1 MGRVAD
7 PQWKDHP
14 LARVPLISP
23 EPDTELAP
31 LAAKLSGARRG
42 KLINVYRALL
52 NSPSLAESW
61 FQHINAVRWGT
72 SLDGRLREIVIIR
85 IGHLAKAAYV
95 IKQHVPKLAVADGV
109 SVVECD
115 ALRDWRSSPL
125 FDARERAVLA
135 YADAVTLDAAASD
148 ETFADVAR
156 HFDAKGLVDLTV
168 LIATYNMHARV
179 VNALEL
185 DLETD

>member
-1 MGRVAD
+1 
-7 PQWKDHP
+7 
-14 LARVPLISP
+14 LARVPLINPAP
-23 EPDTELAP
+23 ESELGP

-42 KLINVYRALL
+42 KLINVYRGLL
-52 NSPSLAESW
+52 NSPTLAESW

-85 IGHLAKAAYV
+85 IGYLANAAYV

-109 SVVECD
+109 SIEECE
-115 ALRDWRSSPL
+115 ALRDWQASPL

-135 YADAVTLDAAASD
+135 YADAVTRDAAASD
-148 ETFADVAR
+148 ETFAAVAR

-179 VNALEL
+179 VNALAL
-185 DLETD
+185 DLEAD

>member
-1 MGRVAD
+1 L
-7 PQWKDHP
+7 K
-14 LARVPLISP
+14 LA
-23 EPDTELAP
+23 
-31 LAAKLSGARRG
+31 GARRG
-42 KLINVYRALL
+42 KLINVYRSLL
-52 NSPSLAESW
+52 NSPGLAESW

-85 IGHLAKAAYV
+85 IGYLAKAAYV
-95 IKQHVPKLAVADGV
+95 IRQHVPKLAVADGV
-109 SVVECD
+109 SIEECE
-115 ALRDWRSSPL
+115 ALRDWQASNL

-135 YADAVTLDAAASD
+135 FADAVTQDATASD
-148 ETFADVAR
+148 EAFAALVP

-179 VNALEL
+179 VNALAL